1 MLNWSRMSNRFSSS
15 NPSRIS
21 RRCNTRTCNSCSGNT
36 KSNSK
41 KVCNAFSVVLEDLWL
56 QMMPFKIWLEVGFIE
71 RTRNTLD
78 LDFFS
83 IAEGLEHFDV
93 KILVSFI
100 SYSDCLFRNV
110 VKVYTVVSS
119 TFRTFFM
126 ERKSDW
132 SVLFSWICNVISSI
146 SSDPGSLKFS
156 LSSWKDGNL
165 LNQTMNTMILLEVYQ
180 L

>member
-1 MLNWSRMSNRFSSS
+1 MFNWSRICNWFSSR
-15 NPSRIS
+15 NHSRVS
-21 RRCNTRTCNSCSGNT
+21 GRCNTRTCNSCSGNT
-36 KSNSK
+36 KSNTK
-41 KVCNAFSVVLEDLWL
+41 QVCNTLCAVLENLWL
-56 QMMPFKIWLEVGFIE
+56 QMMPFKIWLEVGFVK

-83 IAEGLEHFDV
+83 AYKGLEHFNV

-100 SYSDCLFRNV
+100 SYGDCLFRNV

-119 TFRTFFM
+119 TFRSFFM

-132 SVLFSWICNVISSI
+132 SVLFSWICNVVSSI

-165 LNQTMNTMILLEVYQ
+165 LKQTMNTMILIEFYQ